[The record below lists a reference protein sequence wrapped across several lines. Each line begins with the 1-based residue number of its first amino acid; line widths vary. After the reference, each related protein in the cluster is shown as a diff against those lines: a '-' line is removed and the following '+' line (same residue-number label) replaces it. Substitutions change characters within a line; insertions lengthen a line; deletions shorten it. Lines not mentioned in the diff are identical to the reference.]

1 MKTEGHERKEGK
13 KSLWGRMKGEPNERG
28 KPMTAQT
35 SLRNLLQ
42 KPSLLV
48 NTPRARKGGGEEEK
62 RRRERRKQR
71 CSQLRHKRPR
81 THQKGRAPS
90 YDESIQGRP
99 RKRVKRGKREGK
111 KERERERRGE
121 ERKEGVP
128 SYEQSSRDTPKKER
142 GDPEYDIQENPR
154 KQREKGGGQGEK
166 GAKSSTGS
174 NEPQKYFGRS
184 DHVEALSQLGPL
196 RSRMGMSQLR
206 IPKMRQKSSD
216 VRPRPPTLAASCSV
230 SGQWIRSTYT
240 RSTGPREALCGL
252 IPGWHEVKHT

>member
-1 MKTEGHERKEGK
+1 
-13 KSLWGRMKGEPNERG
+13 MKGG
-28 KPMTAQT
+28 KPMTVQT

-48 NTPRARKGGGEEEK
+48 NTPRARKEGGGKEEK

-71 CSQLRHKRPR
+71 CSR

-99 RKRVKRGKREGK
+99 RKRVKRGKRERK
-111 KERERERRGE
+111 KERERERKGE

-128 SYEQSSRDTPKKER
+128 SYEQSSRDTPEKER
-142 GDPEYDIQENPR
+142 GDPEYYIQENPR

-166 GAKSSTGS
+166 GAKFSTGS
-174 NEPQKYFGRS
+174 NEPRKCYGRS

-196 RSRMGMSQLR
+196 RSRRGMSQLG
-206 IPKMRQKSSD
+206 IPNMRQKSSY
-216 VRPRPPTLAASCSV
+216 VRPRPPSPAVGTYV
-230 SGQWIRSTYT
+230 SKARETAT
-240 RSTGPREALCGL
+240 NPRSTGPREALCGL
-252 IPGWHEVKHT
+252 IPDSHWERHTYGYAY

>member
-1 MKTEGHERKEGK
+1 
-13 KSLWGRMKGEPNERG
+13 
-28 KPMTAQT
+28 MTVQT

-48 NTPRARKGGGEEEK
+48 NTPRARKGGEEEK
-62 RRRERRKQR
+62 RRKERRKQR

-128 SYEQSSRDTPKKER
+128 SYEQSSRDTPKEILSIMFKKTPESKER
-142 GDPEYDIQENPR
+142 
-154 KQREKGGGQGEK
+154 KGEGRGRRGL
-166 GAKSSTGS
+166 SS
-174 NEPQKYFGRS
+174 PQVPMNLKL
-184 DHVEALSQLGPL
+184 ALTA
-196 RSRMGMSQLR
+196 
-206 IPKMRQKSSD
+206 
-216 VRPRPPTLAASCSV
+216 VVTLCPADAV
-230 SGQWIRSTYT
+230 T
-240 RSTGPREALCGL
+240 
-252 IPGWHEVKHT
+252 